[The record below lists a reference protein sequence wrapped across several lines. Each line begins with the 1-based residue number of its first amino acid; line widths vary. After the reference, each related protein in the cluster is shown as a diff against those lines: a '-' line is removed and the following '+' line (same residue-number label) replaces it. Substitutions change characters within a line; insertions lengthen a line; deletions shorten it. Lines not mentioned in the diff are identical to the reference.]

1 MSKTKIELVTKTD
14 AARLISRSMGDKLTD
29 EGRKNLAKCSDCT
42 TTVWAGYVDEELV
55 CIWGLVPPTLLSEMA
70 YLWLHTTEGV
80 KDHEFIF
87 VRRSQRAIQEVL
99 KMYPLI
105 VGHCEV
111 GSPRSVR
118 WLKWLGAVFA
128 QPEGKM
134 IPFMIKAQ

>member
-1 MSKTKIELVTKTD
+1 MARAGADIRSARSTLPCVDFGIHPASGRGRAEESMSKTKIELVTKTD

-80 KDHEFIF
+80 KDHEFVF
-87 VRRSQRAIQEVL
+87 VGRSQRAIQKGV
-99 KMYPLI
+99 KIDPLL
-105 VGHCEV
+105 
-111 GSPRSVR
+111 
-118 WLKWLGAVFA
+118 W
-128 QPEGKM
+128 
-134 IPFMIKAQ
+134 